1 MTRTRWS
8 VRFSVWSGRRHDR
21 DTIRE
26 QRESRRLL
34 LSLLDQDSLYVHGGP
49 GTGKTTFSRWVT
61 WLTCNAFLPPVDVP
75 SPDEYQET
83 FPDSLRERL
92 PLLVR
97 LRDFWQ
103 LLPSAGV
110 QTVGQRGL
118 EQALSDWVDD
128 QRYPG
133 VDGALVLAHLAH
145 GSALLMLDGVDEVPP
160 VHQDGDRPWYPR
172 EMLLT
177 GLSEAVARWTKAGN
191 RLLVTSRPYGLD
203 GHQQQR
209 LGLPAVPILGL
220 DPPLQALLVRRWF
233 VRLKEGVN
241 LGLETAAAMIDHLHV
256 ERGLDDL
263 ADNPL
268 LLTAMCIIFDQGK
281 RLPHDKY
288 LLYDKIIDTVLH
300 KRYPAKERVGPI
312 RGRLAAVAL
321 GMHTGDG
328 LGQRRETPEA
338 SASLGELDLLLES
351 YQQLDGKT
359 DRGLTDIVLAREDL
373 LSQSGLLVSKN
384 DGRASFYHLSI
395 QEFLAA
401 ERLFLLSARERDGF
415 IAQMRDRGLQP
426 GWRNTLSFLFGC
438 LVSKFSEHLGIEWL
452 QPVFQSLELPPLGPA
467 FGARGPLRVAAVGR
481 GLEFGHRAG
490 RLPADPA
497 RAQRRDPGRTA
508 GRVRRVRHARDP
520 SGDPR

>member
-1 MTRTRWS
+1 MCRRPTSTKKNFPTRCENACRCWFGCAT
-8 VRFSVWSGRRHDR
+8 SGNRC
-21 DTIRE
+21 
-26 QRESRRLL
+26 
-34 LSLLDQDSLYVHGGP
+34 P
-49 GTGKTTFSRWVT
+49 
-61 WLTCNAFLPPVDVP
+61 LPAC
-75 SPDEYQET
+75 
-83 FPDSLRERL
+83 R
-92 PLLVR
+92 
-97 LRDFWQ
+97 
-103 LLPSAGV
+103 PSASAV
-110 QTVGQRGL
+110 WNKR
-118 EQALSDWVDD
+118 LSNWVDD

-300 KRYPAKERVGPI
+300 KRYPARN
-312 RGRLAAVAL
+312 
-321 GMHTGDG
+321 
-328 LGQRRETPEA
+328 A
-338 SASLGELDLLLES
+338 SARSAAGWPRSLWGCTRATAW
-351 YQQLDGKT
+351 G
-359 DRGLTDIVLAREDL
+359 
-373 LSQSGLLVSKN
+373 SGAK
-384 DGRASFYHLSI
+384 R
-395 QEFLAA
+395 
-401 ERLFLLSARERDGF
+401 
-415 IAQMRDRGLQP
+415 P
-426 GWRNTLSFLFGC
+426 
-438 LVSKFSEHLGIEWL
+438 K
-452 QPVFQSLELPPLGPA
+452 
-467 FGARGPLRVAAVGR
+467 
-481 GLEFGHRAG
+481 
-490 RLPADPA
+490 PA
-497 RAQRRDPGRTA
+497 RRWANWTCCWSRTSNWTARPIA
-508 GRVRRVRHARDP
+508 G
-520 SGDPR
+520 